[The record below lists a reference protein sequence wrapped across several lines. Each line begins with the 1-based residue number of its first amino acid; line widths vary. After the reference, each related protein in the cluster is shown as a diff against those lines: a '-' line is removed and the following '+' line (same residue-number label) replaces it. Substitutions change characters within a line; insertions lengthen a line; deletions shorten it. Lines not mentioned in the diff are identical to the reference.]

1 MKKSI
6 CLLLFIVAIT
16 TLLGGCIK
24 DQCKS
29 TYTYTYY
36 VPVYKTPAQVRAN
49 IRSNA
54 PRPIERPGK
63 IYIKPPYIFL
73 NEVDKGIHIIDNS
86 NPSNPINKA
95 FIDIPGNMDI
105 AVTGSTLY
113 ADLYTD
119 MVAMNIADPLSIG
132 VTKIIDGV
140 FPHRYYGN
148 FRSDSSRVI
157 VHWEKRDTTVTDD
170 CSGNGSWG
178 METQA
183 FFSSSSSADGSGKA
197 NSSGVSPIGMGGSM
211 ARFAIV
217 NQRLYTVGET
227 ELNVFNISN
236 TAQPSFSKKATIGWN
251 IETLFPFKNNL
262 FIGSNVG
269 MFIYNISSPDN
280 PVKTGQF
287 SHVLSCDP
295 VIADDNHAY
304 VTLRSGNNCRNTINQ
319 MDVLQ
324 LNNLTNPTLVKT
336 YPLTNPHGLSKDGNL
351 LLVCDGKAGLKV
363 YNAANAA
370 NLQLLSTINNLE
382 TYDVI
387 AMNKIAIVVAKDGL
401 YQYNYSDPS
410 NLTLLSKLTILK

>member
-6 CLLLFIVAIT
+6 SLLLFIVAIT
-16 TLLGGCIK
+16 ALLQGCIK
-24 DQCKS
+24 DQCKN
-29 TYTYTYY
+29 TYHYTYY
-36 VPVYKTPAQVRAN
+36 VPVYKTTAQVRAN

-54 PRPIERPGK
+54 PRPIEQPGK
-63 IYIKPPYIFL
+63 IYIRPPYIFL
-73 NEVDKGIHIIDNS
+73 NEIDKGIHIIDNS

-105 AVTGSTLY
+105 AVKGNTLY

-119 MVAMNIADPLSIG
+119 MVTIDIANPLNVA

-140 FPHRYYGN
+140 FPYRYYGS
-148 FRSDSSRVI
+148 FHSDSTKVI
-157 VHWEKRDTTVTDD
+157 AGWVERDTTVTED
-170 CSGNGSWG
+170 CNGGNRWLLAQTDVFMSNSASGNSD
-178 METQA
+178 
-183 FFSSSSSADGSGKA
+183 SKA
-197 NSSGVSPIGMGGSM
+197 SSPIGMGGSM

-217 NQRLYTVGET
+217 NERLYTVST
-227 ELNVFNISN
+227 SDLNVFNISN
-236 TAQPSFSKKATIGWN
+236 PAQPSFSKKNNIGWN

-304 VTLRSGNNCRNTINQ
+304 VTLRSGNNCRNSVNQ

-324 LNNLTNPTLVKT
+324 LNNLTNPSLVKS

-351 LLVCDGKAGLKV
+351 LLICDGKAGLKV
-363 YNAANAA
+363 YNASNAS
-370 NLQLLSTINNLE
+370 NLQLLSTISTIE

-387 AMNKIAIVVAKDGL
+387 AMNGIAIVVAIDGL
-401 YQYNYSDPS
+401 YQYSYSDPS
-410 NLTLLSKLTILK
+410 NPTLLSKLAILK